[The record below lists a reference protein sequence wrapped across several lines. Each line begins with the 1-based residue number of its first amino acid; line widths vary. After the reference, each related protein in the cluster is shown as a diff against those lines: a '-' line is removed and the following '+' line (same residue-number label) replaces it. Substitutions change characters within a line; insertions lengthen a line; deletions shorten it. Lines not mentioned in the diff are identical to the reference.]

1 MLKLHGKDNQAVR
14 PTSGKAPTQHQVR
27 GDKHL
32 RNKDIFGSRWTRTTG
47 SGAAVLLPQEYATTA
62 STSHTNT
69 EPLALVTIRISS
81 LRLANP

>member
-32 RNKDIFGSRWTRTTG
+32 GTRTSLG
-47 SGAAVLLPQEYATTA
+47 QDGQGGQ
-62 STSHTNT
+62 
-69 EPLALVTIRISS
+69 ALV
-81 LRLANP
+81 LRFFSHKNTPQRPAQATLTLNL